1 MYLTG
6 PWNTLDAASS
16 SLLLVGS
23 AYHFLRVRD
32 GVRMAGAL
40 GAALKCFGLV
50 DYLRSFSATGS
61 LVRMISVRLTCGL
74 ATACKAAI

>member
-1 MYLTG
+1 MYFTG
-6 PWNTLDAASS
+6 LWNILDAVSS

-32 GVRMAGAL
+32 GIQIAGAL
-40 GAALKCFGLV
+40 GAAVKCFGLV

-61 LVRMISVRLTCGL
+61 LVRMIVVRL
-74 ATACKAAI
+74 ACFMG